1 MMLIHIYIYTR
12 VCYIYIYI
20 IMCALLKKTTLC
32 HTYVY
37 TYVHTV
43 LGFYMRMA
51 IAVSKASPAKVTV

>member
-1 MMLIHIYIYTR
+1 
-12 VCYIYIYI
+12 
-20 IMCALLKKTTLC
+20 MCVLLKKTTLC

-51 IAVSKASPAKVTV
+51 ITVSKASPAKVTV